1 MGKQAERCDN
11 HAKARERG
19 RELRNLNLLDHSS
32 LPFQTHHSACDT
44 AVIQDTFVIINYK
57 S

>member
-19 RELRNLNLLDHSS
+19 KELRDLLDHSS

-44 AVIQDTFVIINYK
+44 AAIQDTFVIIDYK
-57 S
+57 G